1 MMLSPHF
8 AASELG
14 VSRASSHDVD
24 RYRVLCLHTLEVLR
38 LALGGTGI
46 TVISGHRPASTN
58 TGRASSHHLP
68 PHERVSAT
76 EQLPIGARMTTTDR
90 GVWSAIL
97 LADSAAAD
105 VRHGVHR
112 PELVYAVAEVLAT
125 RRLVP
130 VGGLFWYPLLPS
142 GRGGFVHLDN
152 RGRRA
157 RETDKIPPSD
167 ATTTRAAIA
176 LVDAASAGIASY
188 RAAV

>member
-8 AASELG
+8 SAVELG
-14 VSRASSHDVD
+14 VSRASADDVG
-24 RYRVLCLHTLEVLR
+24 RYRVLCSHTLEVLR
-38 LALGGTGI
+38 IALGGTGI

-68 PHERVSAT
+68 PHERVSMA
-76 EQLPIGARMTTTDR
+76 EQLPIGARMSTTDR
-90 GVWSAIL
+90 GVWSDIL

-157 RETDKIPPSD
+157 RETDKIPPAD

-176 LVDAASAGIASY
+176 LVDAAATGIASY
-188 RAAV
+188 RSAV

>member
-8 AASELG
+8 SALELG
-14 VSRASSHDVD
+14 VSRASADDVG
-24 RYRVLCLHTLEVLR
+24 RYRVLCSHTLEVLR
-38 LALGGTGI
+38 IALGGTGVSI
-46 TVISGHRPASTN
+46 ISGHRPASTN

-68 PHERVSAT
+68 PHERVAMA
-76 EQLPIGARMTTTDR
+76 EQLPIGARMSTTDR
-90 GVWSAIL
+90 GVWSDIL

-130 VGGLFWYPLLPS
+130 VGGLFWYRPD
-142 GRGGFVHLDN
+142 GTRGNFVHLDN

-157 RETDKIPPSD
+157 RETDKIPPAD
-167 ATTTRAAIA
+167 ATTTRAAIV
-176 LVDAASAGIASY
+176 LVDAAATGIASY